1 MKYFDAHI
9 HLTDDHFSDYIHHIL
24 PSLRSLK
31 IKACSVTVDLTTSK
45 KSLILF
51 NNQKDIITQF
61 IGIHPQFALKEN
73 IEEFKEFFTSNLKYI
88 DGIGEIGLDPSYIHE
103 NETQYSSQKKMF
115 QLLLELA
122 EKYNKPISIHSRKSM
137 DDILQV
143 LPSYKIQSS
152 LLHWFNGNKK
162 HLKQAMDMNIFV
174 SYGPVL
180 LYSPDK
186 KVLLKETNIDKI
198 LVETDGPVKYS
209 NCFNYL
215 PSSSISHL
223 LSVIKYVGDTLNLDF
238 EDISNLLKSNS
249 ENFLGKII

>member
-1 MKYFDAHI
+1 MIRRPPRSTLSSSSAA
-9 HLTDDHFSDYIHHIL
+9 SDVYK
-24 PSLRSLK
+24 R
-31 IKACSVTVDLTTSK
+31 
-45 KSLILF
+45 
-51 NNQKDIITQF
+51 Q
-61 IGIHPQFALKEN
+61 
-73 IEEFKEFFTSNLKYI
+73 
-88 DGIGEIGLDPSYIHE
+88 
-103 NETQYSSQKKMF
+103 
-115 QLLLELA
+115 
-122 EKYNKPISIHSRKSM
+122 IHSRKSM

-238 EDISNLLKSNS
+238 EDISNILKSNS